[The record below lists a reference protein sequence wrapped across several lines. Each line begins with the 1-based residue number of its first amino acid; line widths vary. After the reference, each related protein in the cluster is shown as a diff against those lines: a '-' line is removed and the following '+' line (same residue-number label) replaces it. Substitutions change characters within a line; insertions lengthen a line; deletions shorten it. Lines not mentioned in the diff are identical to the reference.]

1 LAIVALRRGDIEHA
15 AANLSESLRLS
26 SSIGDTHSLVA
37 MLAIAAAVVLA
48 RGDAD
53 TSAQFCAAAEA
64 LCSAH
69 GFEFDQH
76 DRRLLDDTVPV
87 ARRALGERF
96 EDARAAGAELELPA
110 AVELAL
116 QALD

>member
-1 LAIVALRRGDIEHA
+1 
-15 AANLSESLRLS
+15 
-26 SSIGDTHSLVA
+26 
-37 MLAIAAAVVLA
+37 
-48 RGDAD
+48 
-53 TSAQFCAAAEA
+53 

-69 GFEFDQH
+69 GFELDQH

-96 EDARAAGAELELPA
+96 EDAWAAGEELELPA

>member
-1 LAIVALRRGDIEHA
+1 
-15 AANLSESLRLS
+15 
-26 SSIGDTHSLVA
+26 
-37 MLAIAAAVVLA
+37 MLATAGAVVLA
-48 RGDAD
+48 RGDAV
-53 TSAQFCAAAEA
+53 TSAQLCAAAEA

-69 GFEFDQH
+69 GFELDQH

-96 EDARAAGAELELPA
+96 EDAWAAGEELELPA